1 MKQENLELIKKDFS
15 ARIPYGVKFM
25 TWKEGYGESGINLS
39 IGDAVGIVDDMIV
52 TKNGSYDIRKCR
64 AYLRKLSSMT
74 EEEREEVNNL
84 IKDNRPNPY
93 GKINNKGM
101 DNLFSSVAV
110 TSSILIDWLNAH
122 HFDYRGLIEKYLA
135 VELTEENLSV

>member
-25 TWKEGYGESGINLS
+25 TWKEEYGESGINLS
-39 IGDAVGIVDDMIV
+39 IGDAVGIVDEMIV
-52 TKNGSYDIRKCR
+52 TKNGSYDIRNCR